1 MYTLS
6 TITFLLIMII
16 QSYSD
21 TILKDNFQN
30 PEKWLFLSDQVMG
43 GVSSGKVFFNSKNDK
58 NYAYL
63 SGKVSTQN
71 NGGFIQIRRKLN
83 NINLSKSR
91 YIKVIAKGNNQKYF
105 IHIRT
110 TGTFFPWQYYQLD
123 FNVEE
128 NYKVMTL
135 PIKDFKRS
143 SSFLS
148 KIINPKSI
156 TSIGLVAFGRDH
168 LAELYIQEIEFI
180 E

>member
-1 MYTLS
+1 M
-6 TITFLLIMII
+6 IT

-83 NINLSKSR
+83 NINLSKS
-91 YIKVIAKGNNQKYF
+91 
-105 IHIRT
+105 
-110 TGTFFPWQYYQLD
+110 QY
-123 FNVEE
+123 
-128 NYKVMTL
+128 
-135 PIKDFKRS
+135 IKDFKRS
-143 SSFLS
+143 GSFLS